1 MNKSIEYPVV
11 QVSEEVAYID
21 TLSVHGTMA
30 LVLPYKKRKGHRYYL
45 LDKKWIP
52 NWDSDIDT
60 CGISAFFKENEIE
73 SGLCAMMEETMGVE
87 VQETELQYLG
97 ICAGDRH
104 TNSMCKLYAV
114 DLTQHS
120 DETVFLDETKSQLF
134 WSDAEG
140 IIKSVDA
147 LLHAAYSSL
156 QYIFPE

>member
-1 MNKSIEYPVV
+1 MSKVIEYPVIH
-11 QVSEEVAYID
+11 VSDHETYID
-21 TLSVHGTMA
+21 TLSIHGTMA

-60 CGISAFFKENEIE
+60 CGISSFFKEDEIE
-73 SGLCAMMEETMGVE
+73 SGLCTLLEKLIGVE
-87 VQETELQYLG
+87 IQEAELQYLG

-104 TNSMCKLYAV
+104 TNTMCKVYAV
-114 DLTQHS
+114 DLSQHS
-120 DETVFLDETKSQLF
+120 EETIFLDESKSQVF
-134 WSDAEG
+134 WSNAEG

-147 LLHAAYSSL
+147 ILHVAYASL